1 MKKISYLLIAMI
13 FALIV
18 LPSGQAFAASYPG
31 TSVTMTPGDV
41 LYSPKSWSSTKFV
54 GHTAI
59 VGPNNQIIHSHPVE
73 DRVVVES
80 VSSFASRHAFSDL
93 IEIYRPKSSSA
104 ASTAA
109 SWAYNNASKS
119 TNYSL
124 TAGYYDIKNN
134 YCSKWVWQAFY
145 LSTAKYDLVF
155 GTQMDRDISDG
166 LGTPITPAGI
176 KASSKLTKV
185 GSFKR

>member
-1 MKKISYLLIAMI
+1 MKKISYFLLAMI
-13 FALIV
+13 LALV
-18 LPSGQAFAASYPG
+18 VFPSGQAFATNYPG

-41 LYSPKSWSSTKFV
+41 LSSPKSWSSTKFL
-54 GHTAI
+54 GHVAI
-59 VGPNNQIIHSHPVE
+59 VGPKNEVIHSHPVE

-80 VSSFASRHAFSDL
+80 VSSFASRHASTDV
-93 IEIYRPKSSSA
+93 IEIYRAKSSSA
-104 ASTAA
+104 ATTAA

-124 TAGYYDIKNN
+124 TAGYYDIVNN

-145 LSTAKYDLVF
+145 LSSAKYDLVF

-166 LGTPITPAGI
+166 LGVPITPSGL
-176 KASSKLTKV
+176 KSSSKLTKV